1 MSCLSLSS
9 YEVATA
15 SCFLKQA
22 KPANSRQ
29 FGLVLPG
36 GNDLCQPG
44 FDVHRSNSR
53 MPAGIHCATCLERNL
68 TGPIDSGAW
77 YRFQAAQT
85 IGLDDSA
92 CQYSCANNCIF
103 RAFNGIRTCSI
114 ASGAQVSPLPLD
126 LKDEPAVR
134 PVTFG
139 KRGKRAFPYKDLID
153 FNRVLQDFQLKRFC
167 RAST

>member
-9 YEVATA
+9 YEVATT

-22 KPANSRQ
+22 RPANSRQ
-29 FGLVLPG
+29 FGLVLLG
-36 GNDLCQPG
+36 GQYLRQPG
-44 FDVHRSNSR
+44 FDVHRSN
-53 MPAGIHCATCLERNL
+53 PGWALEYIAQL
-68 TGPIDSGAW
+68 AWLQASKIKSGAW

-85 IGLDDSA
+85 IGLVDSA